1 MVQTRRVRHRW
12 FPLLCS
18 LVLSSTLFSEV
29 HAIHLVDHRFTVQ
42 GTVRDGTSFPGK
54 ILTGQQVVVRF
65 ADSQQL
71 LSSGVTNEHGEYNL
85 ILHVHDADLGK
96 IIVIESQG
104 SQERLTLEFDPNDA
118 TNERRARVDL
128 VVFPAAGGR

>member
-1 MVQTRRVRHRW
+1 M
-12 FPLLCS
+12 
-18 LVLSSTLFSEV
+18 LFQAE
-29 HAIHLVDHRFTVQ
+29 ATHLVDHRFTVQ

-54 ILTGQQVVVRF
+54 LLTGQQVVVRF

-71 LSSGVTNEHGEYNL
+71 LSSGVTNEHGEYRL
-85 ILHVHDADLGK
+85 ILHVHNDDLGK

-104 SQERLTLEFDPNDA
+104 SQERLTLKFDPNDA

-128 VVFPAAGGR
+128 VVFPAPGGR